1 MVIVDGHN
9 LTFAD
14 DRAADLLEA
23 GDPERSRNRVL
34 EIVTRYAV
42 STGQRAHVVFDGTG
56 GAYIPQAP
64 RERVRF
70 TFAGEYRTADQAI
83 VRMVRDTTGRR
94 DLTVVS
100 NDRELRA
107 DAKRMGA
114 NTLRVDELLE
124 HVARVRQAER
134 ERDNAPEPRA
144 KKTGAAGAEVEYWLS
159 EFPEETVEQIE
170 KEIDAEND
178 KRKK

>member
-14 DRAADLLEA
+14 DRASDLLEA

-56 GAYIPQAP
+56 GGYTPQAP

-70 TFAGEYRTADQAI
+70 TFAGEYRSADQAI

-100 NDRELRA
+100 NDREVLA
-107 DAKRMGA
+107 AAKRMGA
-114 NTLRVDELLE
+114 NTLRVDDLLE
-124 HVARVRQAER
+124 HVARVQSQKRK
-134 ERDNAPEPRA
+134 RDKAPEPRA
-144 KKTGAAGAEVEYWLS
+144 KQTGATPAEVEYWLG
-159 EFPEETVEQIE
+159 EFPEGTVEEIE
-170 KEIDAEND
+170 KEIDAED
-178 KRKK
+178 DERKK